1 MAKKS
6 IYSLKQKSGF
16 KWLKKQRKKI
26 LKAFLGGVLF
36 LILII
41 FLLFF
46 YYGKDLPRPEKFTE
60 RKLSQSTKIYDREG
74 KTLLYEIFKEEKR
87 EYVSLDLIPE
97 YLKWA
102 IITAEDATFY
112 QHLGLDFKAILRAFL
127 VNLKLKKP
135 IQGGS
140 TISQQLIRST
150 FLTRE
155 KTLERKIKEIILTL
169 ELERNYSKSQILEW
183 YLNQVPFGVNT
194 YGIESVSQSYFKK
207 PAKDLTLEESAI
219 LAATIRAPSFYS
231 PWGKN
236 KEELLERKNYIL
248 DRMEKLGYI
257 TKEEAGKAK
266 EAEINFSETPYPI
279 IAPHFSLY
287 VKDWLIRKY
296 GEDFLTKEG
305 LRVYTTLDR
314 ELQEIARVSIAE
326 GTKKN
331 EKSKA
336 FNAALVAIDPQS
348 GQVLALV
355 GSKDWFAKPFPEKCQ
370 PGISCQFDPKVNI
383 AFAERQPGSAFKPF
397 VYATAF
403 KLGYTPQT
411 VLWDVK
417 TEFNPNCNSEANQE
431 NDIYGLKCYHPENY
445 DNKFRGSVV
454 LKEALAQSINVPS
467 VKLLYLAGV
476 ENSIKLAKDFGITT
490 LNNVSRYG
498 LSLVLGGGE
507 VKLIDIVSAYGVFAT
522 EGFRTNPIFVLK
534 IEDSEGNIIYESKQY
549 PRKVLSSQIA
559 RQINDI
565 LSDNTARAPMF
576 GPRSNLYFEGF
587 DVAAKTGTSQ
597 DFRDAWTIGYTPF
610 ISTGVWVGNSDNS
623 PMERKPG
630 AALAAP
636 IFHSFLESV
645 LLRYPKEKF
654 KKPEDPLTGKGV
666 LDGKF
671 DEKNPHSILYYVEKN
686 NPQGNPLENPTIDSL
701 YYNFEKGIEN
711 WILFNGAISF

>member
-1 MAKKS
+1 VTKKF
-6 IYSLKQKSGF
+6 IYSFKQESGF

-26 LKAFLGGVLF
+26 LKTFFGGVLF
-36 LILII
+36 LILIV

-97 YLKWA
+97 HLKWA
-102 IITAEDATFY
+102 TIVAEDATFY
-112 QHLGLDFKAILRAFL
+112 QHLGLNFKAILRAIL
-127 VNLKLKKP
+127 VDLKLKKP

-140 TISQQLIRST
+140 TISQQLIRAT

-169 ELERNYSKSQILEW
+169 ELERKYSKNQILEW
-183 YLNQVPFGVNT
+183 YLNQVPFGANT
-194 YGIESVSQSYFKK
+194 YGIESASQTYFEKS
-207 PAKDLTLEESAI
+207 AKDLTLEESAI

-231 PWGKN
+231 PWGEN
-236 KEELLERKNYIL
+236 KEELLERKDYIL

-257 TKEEAGKAK
+257 TKEETNKAK
-266 EAEINFSETPYPI
+266 ETEINFSETPYPI

-287 VKDWLIRKY
+287 IKDWLIKKY
-296 GEDFLTKEG
+296 GEDFLAKEG
-305 LRVYTTLDR
+305 LKVYTTLDR
-314 ELQEIARVSIAE
+314 ELQEIARVSVIE
-326 GTKKN
+326 GVKRN

-355 GSKDWFAKPFPEKCQ
+355 GSKDWFAKPFPENCQ
-370 PGISCQFDPKVNI
+370 PGINCQFDPKVNI

-403 KLGYTPQT
+403 KLGYTPKT

-417 TEFNPNCNSEANQE
+417 TEFNPNCSSEANQE
-431 NDIYGLKCYHPENY
+431 NDIYGLECYHPENY
-445 DNKFRGSVV
+445 DNKFRGLVT

-476 ENSIKLAKDFGITT
+476 ENSIKLAKELGIST
-490 LNNVSRYG
+490 LNPSRYYG

-507 VKLIDIVSAYGVFAT
+507 VKLIDMVSAYGVFAT
-522 EGFRTNPIFVLK
+522 EGFRTNPVFVLK

-549 PRKVLSSQIA
+549 PERVLSTQIA

-565 LSDNTARAPMF
+565 LSDNIARTPMF
-576 GPRSNLYFEGF
+576 GSRSNLYFEGF

-597 DFRDAWTIGYTPF
+597 DFKDAWTIGYTPF
-610 ISTGVWVGNSDNS
+610 ISVGVWVGNSDNS

-636 IFHSFLESV
+636 IFHSFLENV
-645 LLRYPKEKF
+645 LSRYPKEKF
-654 KKPEDPLTGKGV
+654 EKPEDVLIGKEV

-686 NPQGNPLENPTIDSL
+686 NPQGNPPEDPTTDPL
-701 YYNFEKGIEN
+701 YYNFEKGVEN
-711 WILFNGAISF
+711 WIISNNF